1 MIIRKEAEEMI
12 KFNEDD
18 KFFRNDNPNGSIA
31 MPLVRRTFPQLFA
44 SQTVGVVPT
53 TEPQRII
60 ICT

>member
-1 MIIRKEAEEMI
+1 MI
-12 KFNEDD
+12 KFNEED
-18 KFFRNDNPNGSIA
+18 KFFRNDNNHNGSIV
-31 MPLVRRTFPQLFA
+31 MPLVRRAFPQYFA

>member
-1 MIIRKEAEEMI
+1 MI
-12 KFNEDD
+12 KFNEDE
-18 KFFRNDNPNGSIA
+18 KFFRNDNNPNGFIA
-31 MPLVRRTFPQLFA
+31 MPLVRRTFPKLFA

>member
-1 MIIRKEAEEMI
+1 MI
-12 KFNEDD
+12 KFNEED
-18 KFFRNDNPNGSIA
+18 KFFRNDNNHNGSIA

-60 ICT
+60 ICP

>member
-1 MIIRKEAEEMI
+1 MI

-31 MPLVRRTFPQLFA
+31 MPLVRRAFPQYFA

>member
-1 MIIRKEAEEMI
+1 MI
-12 KFNEDD
+12 KFNEDE
-18 KFFRNDNPNGSIA
+18 KVYKEDNPNGSIA
-31 MPLVRRTFPQLFA
+31 MPLVRRTFTQLFA